1 MARSPLG
8 LYYDMSE
15 KLSDHLRATRAY
27 PLKFVLSP
35 LLHKDYLRDVALLGA
50 SRGKKL
56 DPANHMGVPIEI
68 DEASPGVMVAADGAQ
83 VSLVSPEA

>member
-1 MARSPLG
+1 MANTPML

-35 LLHKDYLRDVALLGA
+35 LLHKAYLRDVALLGD
-50 SRGKKL
+50 SRGKKM
-56 DPANHMGVPIEI
+56 DSANHMGVPIEI
-68 DEASPGVMVAADGAQ
+68 DEASPGVMVGADGIEVALQ
-83 VSLVSPEA
+83 

>member
-1 MARSPLG
+1 MASSPLL

-35 LLHKDYLRDVALLGA
+35 LLHKDYLRDVALLGD
-50 SRGKKL
+50 SRGKKM

-68 DEASPGVMVAADGAQ
+68 SDDSRGFMVALDGKE
-83 VSLVSPEA
+83 VRLM

>member
-1 MARSPLG
+1 MAYSQLL

-35 LLHKDYLRDVALLGA
+35 QLHKDYLRDVAVLSD
-50 SRGKKL
+50 SRGKKM

-68 DEASPGVMVAADGAQ
+68 SDDSRSFMVALDGTE
-83 VSLVSPEA
+83 VRVL